1 MNEVGFCLYFV
12 CCKSN
17 CNVTTMCRRSGLQH
31 LLESWKGDLL
41 GSRVRAG
48 GRSGA
53 GVGAATATDL
63 PGSAMVR
70 LAGAYAVGPPSRVV
84 GTEGFARLLDP
95 WSAGG
100 SVLQHP
106 AALPAAAS
114 VLGIVSLLVSLA
126 FSVAVVSAPRPVITA
141 LEAKPVRRILPR
153 WHLSLV
159 RCPSFCRRRFQ
170 SYCHCY

>member
-1 MNEVGFCLYFV
+1 
-12 CCKSN
+12 
-17 CNVTTMCRRSGLQH
+17 
-31 LLESWKGDLL
+31 
-41 GSRVRAG
+41 
-48 GRSGA
+48 
-53 GVGAATATDL
+53 
-63 PGSAMVR
+63 MVR

-126 FSVAVVSAPRPVITA
+126 FSVAVVSAPRPFIPSPS
-141 LEAKPVRRILPR
+141 KPNLSVEYCRGGIYPSSVVRRFVEEGFNHIVIVINLYSLNSSSISPR
-153 WHLSLV
+153 KNWS
-159 RCPSFCRRRFQ
+159 Q
-170 SYCHCY
+170 